1 MVPALPWIGKAGDLS
16 GNFQPCLAALP
27 RTTRVAAENREH
39 QKAATP
45 FAVVAAFRSKG
56 SYFLVSSVLGDMVS
70 PDFFMLL
77 FLDDFFFILVEV
89 SVFGASWAKLVWMEA
104 MVTLPTSAAQHAA
117 IIRVRIFFSCWI

>member
-1 MVPALPWIGKAGDLS
+1 VTLAGTFNHVLPH
-16 GNFQPCLAALP
+16 C
-27 RTTRVAAENREH
+27 RVRRASRRRIASIK
-39 QKAATP
+39 KAATP
-45 FAVVAAFRSKG
+45 SAAVAAFRSKG

-77 FLDDFFFILVEV
+77 FLDDFFFIFVEV

-104 MVTLPTSAAQHAA
+104 IVTLPTSAAQHAA